1 MIGYIL
7 RRLLAGVPV
16 LLGVSFVVF
25 LILHLVPGDVAQLIA
40 SRSFAAVTP
49 EQTEQMRHLL
59 GLDDPLWLQYVR
71 FLAKAV
77 SGDLGRS
84 FYTNRPVLTSIL
96 EQFPATLSLTG
107 AALGIAVVLGM
118 LLGIVSAVKHNTW
131 IDNVAMTFSL
141 GGLSIPIFWSGLM
154 LIYLF
159 SVQLNWLPITG
170 DQDWKTL
177 ILPAVT
183 LGYDSA
189 AFISRMVRTS
199 VLEVL
204 GQDYVLTA
212 RAKGLGRHVVLYRHV
227 LKAAMIPIVTLVGLQ
242 AGRLLG
248 GAVIVETVFA
258 RQGVGHL
265 AVDAIL
271 YKDYFLVQ
279 GVVLVAAVIY
289 VLLNLMVDVSYAWL
303 NPRIRYQ

>member
-59 GLDDPLWLQYVR
+59 GLDDPLWLQYIR

-141 GGLSIPIFWSGLM
+141 G
-154 LIYLF
+154 
-159 SVQLNWLPITG
+159 
-170 DQDWKTL
+170 
-177 ILPAVT
+177 
-183 LGYDSA
+183 
-189 AFISRMVRTS
+189 
-199 VLEVL
+199 
-204 GQDYVLTA
+204 
-212 RAKGLGRHVVLYRHV
+212 
-227 LKAAMIPIVTLVGLQ
+227 
-242 AGRLLG
+242 
-248 GAVIVETVFA
+248 
-258 RQGVGHL
+258 
-265 AVDAIL
+265 
-271 YKDYFLVQ
+271 
-279 GVVLVAAVIY
+279 
-289 VLLNLMVDVSYAWL
+289 
-303 NPRIRYQ
+303 

>member
-1 MIGYIL
+1 
-7 RRLLAGVPV
+7 
-16 LLGVSFVVF
+16 VVF
-25 LILHLVPGDVAQLIA
+25 LILHLVPGDVAELIA
-40 SRSFAAVTP
+40 FRSNAAVTP
-49 EQTEQMRHLL
+49 EQIAQTRHEL
-59 GLDDPLWLQYVR
+59 GLDQPLWVQYAQ
-71 FLAKAV
+71 FLGHAAV
-77 SGDLGRS
+77 GDLGRS

-96 EQFPATLSLTG
+96 EQFPATASLAG
-107 AALGIAVVLGM
+107 AALAIAVVLG
-118 LLGIVSAVKHNTW
+118 LSLGILSAVHRNTW
-131 IDNVAMTFSL
+131 VDNLAMTFSL

-170 DQDWKTL
+170 DEGWKTL
-177 ILPAVT
+177 ILPAVV

-199 VLEVL
+199 MIEIL
-204 GQDYVLTA
+204 GQDFVLTA
-212 RAKGLGRHVVLYRHV
+212 RAKGLTSRVVLSRHV
-227 LKAAMIPIVTLVGLQ
+227 LKAALIPIVTLVGLQ

-271 YKDYFLVQ
+271 YKDYYLVQ
-279 GVVLVAAVIY
+279 GVVLVAAVVYLI
-289 VLLNLMVDVSYAWL
+289 LNLLVDVSYAWI